1 MIPYRTAEEK
11 REMVKHIKETVKR
24 SMKAGSSLAA
34 APAARSS
41 SFRRNNTEDR
51 LNSSDPGPFLR
62 VNSEPASVFRR
73 SFSHNPESTKNRRS
87 SLESDASHSSEGNA
101 DTESIS
107 SGTVKERKIS
117 LKKKNKAV
125 SPLGMENGLINLW
138 TLVRTVRPP
147 RLSYRV
153 LFFQILKKHCTEVL

>member
-1 MIPYRTAEEK
+1 MFPIISYRTAEEK
-11 REMVKHIKETVKR
+11 REMVKHIKETIKR

-62 VNSEPASVFRR
+62 VNSDLSSVFRR

-125 SPLGMENGLINLW
+125 SPLGMENGLIKL
-138 TLVRTVRPP
+138 
-147 RLSYRV
+147 
-153 LFFQILKKHCTEVL
+153 